1 MFAQIIEYECFMCP
15 TRRHAYASR
24 YVNFLLHSE
33 LYVFLLSRPE
43 KSLPKKG
50 NFYGKQM
57 LSGDAARSRKN
68 AA

>member
-1 MFAQIIEYECFMCP
+1 MNREATIF
-15 TRRHAYASR
+15 YATPAKAPDTHTF
-24 YVNFLLHSE
+24 YKILIANNLQKTPV
-33 LYVFLLSRPE
+33 SRPE